1 MKQAETAA
9 VARNAVIYARY
20 SSHNQTEQSI
30 EGQLRVCHEYAQRE
44 GFTIVGEYIDRAIS
58 GKTDDR
64 PDFQRMVSDSRKRAF
79 QYVIVYKLDRFARN
93 RYDSAVYKHKLK
105 QNGVK
110 VVSAME
116 NIGDNPE
123 GIILEAVLEA
133 SAEYYS
139 LELAQKIKRGKR
151 ESAMKGQFN
160 GGTPPFG
167 YRSVDRRLVIDEAK
181 APFVKRAFE
190 QYAAGVPKK
199 RIVAELNAAGL
210 RNRNGKPFGHTALQ
224 VALQNEK
231 YIGIQR
237 FSDIVIEDAC
247 PALVDRETFDKV
259 QERIKQNR
267 REGGK
272 NKAKMEYLLTG
283 KAFCGY
289 CGSTITGVS
298 SKGRHNEPHYY
309 YACRNRRLGNGC
321 KKAYE
326 KKDFLEWYVVEQTV
340 EYVLTPS
347 RIQEIAAAVVAEYD
361 REFNDTRIKELE
373 RQIARLERDI
383 DKLTDSI
390 LDVPKSA
397 WAGIGQKIETATMQK
412 NDLEIDLSKLR
423 IANKI
428 RYTESDIVVWLK
440 SFCKGDL
447 FDMEFRRRI
456 IDTFINSVYLYDDRV
471 IVFYNIRGGKQVS
484 YIDMLDATEGF
495 PGLDDE
501 PAPGDSG
508 ESPDAKEKPDTT
520 SGVRLLNA
528 SHLLGGGDVF
538 PQLPHPAYEVHCHL
552 VVDIDDLRH
561 VVAAV
566 HPSDILVAET
576 EGLLQR
582 HPALHTEAGEH
593 GGGDH
598 KVVAQVGHRVVGEL
612 AHPLHVLKGPPAAIF
627 LHRVNEARRHRAVE
641 QKFLPRLPVAGDFA
655 LLLQK
660 NGLPAW
666 LSVHRGTSLKFWH
679 KYIINLTFWQETVWR
694 FIRKSRRKT
703 VIVSK
708 FGHGFDIC

>member
-64 PDFQRMVSDSRKRAF
+64 PDFQRMISDSRKRAF

-167 YRSVDRRLVIDEAK
+167 HRSVDRRLVIDEAK

-289 CGSTITGVS
+289 CGSTITGFPV
-298 SKGRHNEPHYY
+298 
-309 YACRNRRLGNGC
+309 
-321 KKAYE
+321 KA
-326 KKDFLEWYVVEQTV
+326 
-340 EYVLTPS
+340 
-347 RIQEIAAAVVAEYD
+347 
-361 REFNDTRIKELE
+361 
-373 RQIARLERDI
+373 DI
-383 DKLTDSI
+383 T
-390 LDVPKSA
+390 
-397 WAGIGQKIETATMQK
+397 
-412 NDLEIDLSKLR
+412 N
-423 IANKI
+423 
-428 RYTESDIVVWLK
+428 
-440 SFCKGDL
+440 
-447 FDMEFRRRI
+447 RI
-456 IDTFINSVYLYDDRV
+456 IIT
-471 IVFYNIRGGKQVS
+471 
-484 YIDMLDATEGF
+484 
-495 PGLDDE
+495 
-501 PAPGDSG
+501 
-508 ESPDAKEKPDTT
+508 
-520 SGVRLLNA
+520 
-528 SHLLGGGDVF
+528 
-538 PQLPHPAYEVHCHL
+538 
-552 VVDIDDLRH
+552 
-561 VVAAV
+561 
-566 HPSDILVAET
+566 
-576 EGLLQR
+576 
-582 HPALHTEAGEH
+582 
-593 GGGDH
+593 
-598 KVVAQVGHRVVGEL
+598 
-612 AHPLHVLKGPPAAIF
+612 PAAIGG
-627 LHRVNEARRHRAVE
+627 LETAAKRRM
-641 QKFLPRLPVAGDFA
+641 K
-655 LLLQK
+655 
-660 NGLPAW
+660 
-666 LSVHRGTSLKFWH
+666 
-679 KYIINLTFWQETVWR
+679 
-694 FIRKSRRKT
+694 RKT
-703 VIVSK
+703 
-708 FGHGFDIC
+708 F

>member
-64 PDFQRMVSDSRKRAF
+64 PDFQRMISDSRKRAF

-528 SHLLGGGDVF
+528 SHQQRGRF
-538 PQLPHPAYEVHCHL
+538 F
-552 VVDIDDLRH
+552 
-561 VVAAV
+561 AV
-566 HPSDILVAET
+566 EIRVEI
-576 EGLLQR
+576 GVKLQR
-582 HPALHTEAGEH
+582 
-593 GGGDH
+593 
-598 KVVAQVGHRVVGEL
+598 
-612 AHPLHVLKGPPAAIF
+612 
-627 LHRVNEARRHRAVE
+627 
-641 QKFLPRLPVAGDFA
+641 LPRAQALGQAQPVGQIRHARFGA
-655 LLLQK
+655 L
-660 NGLPAW
+660 
-666 LSVHRGTSLKFWH
+666 V
-679 KYIINLTFWQETVWR
+679 
-694 FIRKSRRKT
+694 RRKPT
-703 VIVSK
+703 D
-708 FGHGFDIC
+708 GDAAAGGRQQAGR